1 MSERRMFWPDSAYPW
16 ERHLIRRCSLLFN
29 VALRGLVVCGVPV
42 FLGQRGMR
50 YLFLDEAGNF
60 DFSARGTPFLLV
72 CATHLRV
79 ERARSGDLAALRY
92 ELNAAGHDI
101 ESFHASANTPFVR
114 QCFLRRLA
122 DAGGKPEIF
131 AVVLDKASCREAPPA
146 PAEAYLNLFSLVLS
160 LANLWTGDCAI
171 YADRVP
177 LQRSR
182 RTIMK
187 AVRQALGQRP
197 VHFHSSASSLE
208 LQIAD
213 YCTWAVWRKIAQ
225 QDDRPLE
232 SLGSPTV
239 HLMIVG
245 QGRPPQLS

>member
-1 MSERRMFWPDSAYPW
+1 
-16 ERHLIRRCSLLFN
+16 
-29 VALRGLVVCGVPV
+29 
-42 FLGQRGMR
+42 MR

-60 DFSARGTPFLLV
+60 DFSASGTPFLMV
-72 CATHLRV
+72 CATHLQV
-79 ERARSGDLAALRY
+79 ERARSGELAALRY

-114 QCFLRRLA
+114 QSFMRKLA
-122 DAGGKPEIF
+122 ESGRKPEIF
-131 AVVLDKASCREAPPA
+131 AAVLDKSSCQKSPPE

-160 LANLWTGDCAI
+160 LANLWTGECAV
-171 YADRVP
+171 YADKVP

-187 AVRQALGQRP
+187 AVRQALGQRT
-197 VHFHSSASSLE
+197 VHFHTSASSLE

-213 YCTWAVWRKIAQ
+213 YCTWAVWRKIAR

-239 HLMIVG
+239 HLMVVG